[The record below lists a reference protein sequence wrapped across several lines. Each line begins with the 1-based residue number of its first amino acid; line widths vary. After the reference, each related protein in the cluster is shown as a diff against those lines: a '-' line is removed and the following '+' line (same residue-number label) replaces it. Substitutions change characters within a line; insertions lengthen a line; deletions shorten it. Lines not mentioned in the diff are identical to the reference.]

1 MHEGL
6 TVDPATGFDEG
17 PRLSRWLP
25 SVKMITT
32 AFLAVWLVF
41 AFTPLKRTGWVLPL
55 MPLLFLTMCGAATLI
70 LGLEARALSRCLG
83 ADTSASRQ
91 LRWERG
97 LMFGVVGLL
106 AALPVCAFA
115 TGTLDRFAT
124 PTAVRIVMGTVGGL
138 NLVALLVGLA
148 LVRRH
153 RPDRIGPAE
162 HPKAPERR

>member
-6 TVDPATGFDEG
+6 TVDPATGYDEG

-32 AFLAVWLVF
+32 AILAVWLILS
-41 AFTPLKRTGWVLPL
+41 FTPLGRTRWVLPL
-55 MPLLFLTMCGAATLI
+55 VPLFLVTMCGAATLI

-97 LMFGVVGLL
+97 LMFGAVGLFGTL
-106 AALPVCAFA
+106 SVCAF
-115 TGTLDRFAT
+115 
-124 PTAVRIVMGTVGGL
+124 
-138 NLVALLVGLA
+138 
-148 LVRRH
+148 
-153 RPDRIGPAE
+153 
-162 HPKAPERR
+162 